1 MDKDRK
7 FEELLRSYDVPPP
20 TGDLAGRIISATS
33 PVLQRRGVLRWV
45 FGVFWSPV
53 PAFCL
58 VLFLAVGFLAGVIN
72 YGGVDSHA
80 APESVIEQL
89 LGEEE
94 GLI

>member
-1 MDKDRK
+1 M
-7 FEELLRSYDVPPP
+7 LRSYDVPPP
-20 TGDLAGRIISATS
+20 PGDLAGRIISAAS
-33 PVLQRRGVLRWV
+33 LIRQRRGVLRWV
-45 FGVFWSPV
+45 FRVFWSPV

-58 VLFLAVGFLAGVIN
+58 VLFLAVGFLAGVMN
-72 YGGVDSHA
+72 YGGADSHA

>member
-7 FEELLRSYDVPPP
+7 LEELLRSYDVPPSRS
-20 TGDLAGRIISATS
+20 DLAERIISAAS
-33 PVLQRRGVLRWV
+33 RVPQKQGVWRWV
-45 FGVFWSPV
+45 FEVFWSPV

-58 VLFLAVGFLAGVIN
+58 ALFLAVGFLAGVMN
-72 YGGVDSHA
+72 YGGADSHA

-94 GLI
+94 GLL

>member
-7 FEELLRSYDVPPP
+7 LERLLRSCDVPPAR
-20 TGDLAGRIISATS
+20 GDLAERIISAAS
-33 PVLQRRGVLRWV
+33 LVPQRQDVLRWV

-58 VLFLAVGFLAGVIN
+58 ALFLAVGFLAGVMN
-72 YGGVDSHA
+72 YGGADSHA
-80 APESVIEQL
+80 APDSVIEQL

-94 GLI
+94 GLL